1 MNVTLR
7 YAETYSLTTGTAG
20 VIGTVQ
26 TMTLN
31 NCYDPNQTG
40 IGHQPYGF
48 DQITP
53 YYGYYIVKRCRWRLL
68 ATTIGSSAE
77 VCLAYQIFP
86 AVSGVSIAGIST
98 DAATEKATVTT
109 LPVGPSGADRA
120 RMVQGAVEIHKVL
133 GITPA
138 QYSDNLDQCGS
149 SVTTGPVVGAYLEIG
164 IGSYSGAAGTS
175 LSVQVVLDQEV
186 EFYQP
191 KTLPQS

>member
-7 YAETYSLTTGTAG
+7 YAETFTLTTGTAG

-48 DQITP
+48 DQVTP
-53 YYGYYIVKRCRWRLL
+53 YYGYYLVRRTRWRLL

-86 AVSGVSIAGIST
+86 AVSGVSIASIST
-98 DAATEKATVTT
+98 DAATEKSTVTT
-109 LPVGPSGADRA
+109 LPVGPSGNDRA
-120 RMVQGAVEIHKVL
+120 RMIQGAVDMYKVF

-138 QYSDNLDQCGS
+138 QYSDNLDQYGS
-149 SVTTGPVVGAYLEIG
+149 SVTTGPAVGAYLEFG

-175 LSVQVVLDQEV
+175 LSVQVVLDFDV